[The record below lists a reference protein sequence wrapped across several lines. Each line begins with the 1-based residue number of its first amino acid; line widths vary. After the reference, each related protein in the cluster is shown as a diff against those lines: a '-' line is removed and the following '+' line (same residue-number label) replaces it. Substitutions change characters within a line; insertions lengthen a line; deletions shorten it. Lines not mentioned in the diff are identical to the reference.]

1 LGSPSIP
8 ATGFFARALRR
19 AQRQQ
24 SLRRF
29 ARHRLALG
37 GGVVT
42 LLVIACALFAP
53 LIAHHSPTA
62 VDIYQ
67 IGQGPGHGHLLGTDQ
82 SGRDVWSRLVYG
94 SRTSLAVGFGAV
106 TLYVLIGVILGT
118 LAGYFGGWV
127 DQVIMRVTDTVMS
140 VPSLLLVIVFVS
152 AVGPSLQSVLIVI
165 GLFGW
170 PGAARLVR
178 GQILALKQ
186 SEFMVAARIVGANN
200 LRMIVRHLLP
210 NTLPP
215 LIVLAT
221 FGVANAILLEASLS
235 FLGLGIR
242 PPASSWGGMLNAAQS
257 PDVLLDMPW
266 LWIPPAVAIAIT
278 VLSVNFVGD
287 GLRDALDPRAR
298 QRW

>member
-1 LGSPSIP
+1 LTTPSIP
-8 ATGFFARALRR
+8 APGILARALHR

-29 ARHRLALG
+29 MRHRLALV

-42 LLVIACALFAP
+42 IIIILAAVFAP
-53 LIAHHSPTA
+53 LVARQSPTA
-62 VDIYQ
+62 IDINQ
-67 IGQGPGHGHLLGTDQ
+67 IGMGPGHGHLLGTDQ
-82 SGRDVWSRLVYG
+82 SGRDVWSRVVYG
-94 SRTSLAVGFGAV
+94 ARTSLTVGFGAV
-106 TLYVLIGVILGT
+106 ALYVLIGIVLGT
-118 LAGYFGGWV
+118 LAGYFGGWL
-127 DQVIMRVTDTVMS
+127 DQLIMRITDTVMS
-140 VPSLLLVIVFVS
+140 VPPLLLVIVFVS

-165 GLFGW
+165 GLLGW

-178 GQILALKQ
+178 GQLLSLKQ
-186 SEFMVAARIVGANN
+186 SEFVVAARVVGVNN

-210 NTLPP
+210 NTLPS

-242 PPASSWGGMLNAAQS
+242 PPASSWGGMLNAAES
-257 PDVLLDMPW
+257 PDVLLGMPW
-266 LWIPPAVAIAIT
+266 LWIPPAVAIAVT
-278 VLSVNFVGD
+278 VLCVNFVGD

-298 QRW
+298 RRW

>member
-1 LGSPSIP
+1 MTSPSIP
-8 ATGFFARALRR
+8 VTGFIIRALRK
-19 AQRQQ
+19 AQRRQ

-29 ARHRLALG
+29 ARHRLALV

-42 LLVIACALFAP
+42 LAIILCALFAP
-53 LIAHHSPTA
+53 LIAHQSPTA
-62 VDIYQ
+62 IDIYQ
-67 IGQGPGHGHLLGTDQ
+67 IGKGPGPGHLLGTDQ
-82 SGRDVWSRLVYG
+82 SGRDVWSRVVYG
-94 SRTSLAVGFGAV
+94 ARTSLTVGFGAV
-106 TLYVLIGVILGT
+106 ALYVAIGIILGT

-140 VPSLLLVIVFVS
+140 VPPLLLVIVFVS
-152 AVGPSLQSVLIVI
+152 VVGPSLQSVLIVI
-165 GLFGW
+165 GLLGW

-178 GQILALKQ
+178 GQLLTLKQ
-186 SEFMVAARIVGANN
+186 SEFMIAARVVGANN
-200 LRMIVRHLLP
+200 LRLIARHLLP

-215 LIVLAT
+215 LIVLGT

-257 PDVLLDMPW
+257 ANVLLDMQW
-266 LWIPPAVAIAIT
+266 LWIPPATAIAVT
-278 VLSVNFVGD
+278 VLCVNFVGD

-298 QRW
+298 RRW